1 MVKSVRA
8 KVAEKAENTPMP
20 CYLQRYHLFPNRAQ
34 KLSLN
39 DIRQHIPQ
47 GKIDNP
53 IEVHRAPTSP
63 NDSNYLPLMREY
75 NAKLPENEQFLDKD
89 GNIPLGSNGLPDFDD
104 PAKEQA
110 FRRYT
115 LDLWSGQG
123 LSKDTDNH

>member
-1 MVKSVRA
+1 
-8 KVAEKAENTPMP
+8 
-20 CYLQRYHLFPNRAQ
+20 
-34 KLSLN
+34 
-39 DIRQHIPQ
+39 
-47 GKIDNP
+47 
-53 IEVHRAPTSP
+53 
-63 NDSNYLPLMREY
+63 MRDY